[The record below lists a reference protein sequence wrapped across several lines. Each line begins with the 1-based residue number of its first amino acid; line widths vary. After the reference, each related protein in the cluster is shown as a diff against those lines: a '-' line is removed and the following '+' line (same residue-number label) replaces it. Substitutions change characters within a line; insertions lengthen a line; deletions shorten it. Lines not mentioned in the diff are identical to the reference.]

1 MPAAAG
7 GGGSYRRCVFGGC
20 QHKPGDRSF
29 GTLGDTLTTY
39 RKMIVGSEDVIA
51 AGLNGRDP
59 DRRVGPRSGHAGRV
73 TPAAGGVGRLPASM
87 VTPASAGNLPD
98 AGTALPDYDGLDAD
112 EAALDEQEV
121 LAAADADPDIDTD
134 AEPVTDAD
142 IDADAE
148 TLADVDI
155 DADVDTI
162 ADVDA
167 DTIEDAEPGIDQDAE
182 TLAAADPAMAA
193 DMDADAEAVGEAVGD
208 PEEPALA
215 GAGPHAGGSPGI
227 DADVVAAAGMVG
239 DAGRIAVDWARER
252 SLTPT
257 SIWGISVLLAFCA
270 TAWFSAGTREDNFR
284 AVAALWAAYL
294 VAIAARKMTDW
305 PQAPRRFRAS
315 VARRITARTRWLGAL
330 AWSAAECA
338 IYAGLAAGAAAEH
351 WSGVWTLAVAVV
363 GVVAI
368 RDLMSAVSRP
378 AQDAPHG
385 AADPGTAWSVLWR
398 GVNTFLSMP
407 AGGRVL
413 LVGIVAPTWGCR
425 ATLLALIDWG
435 VISIVYGLVARPG
448 SAGRRAG
455 AGSADEEADSDG
467 ARTRGRRLGRRRAKR
482 ALGRQAEGLEESG
495 AAARR
500 QEARRQSGLVVL
512 LQPDWVADDVLGAV
526 DEAAEARTEAAGA
539 ALAEETEAALAEVA
553 ESGLAGP
560 MAAEA
565 GHRAQMPGEAESGDG
580 EPVPGEAEPGHTD
593 SEAEAI
599 AAAEAEQAAEEAD
612 AAQAAQEG
620 ETARAAAAAKAAEAA
635 AQRAARLR
643 TGQRTRRLRDDGAIA
658 RFLGELVRGNF
669 VPLPPAILGLA
680 ATVTLTYLGLHSLP
694 AILIM
699 TPPLIMLLAAPGSS
713 NAHAGRLDWL
723 VPAVLLGWQI
733 LYLGAIGAAESVPGP
748 ATFALCAVL
757 LLRYTDLAF
766 PGRPVATVEPRM
778 PGDTA
783 TERGTM
789 LGWEGR
795 MLLMGAGVAVGI
807 GLYAYLA
814 MAAYLAM
821 LICAKILT
829 SCLGIKQGDGT

>member
-1 MPAAAG
+1 
-7 GGGSYRRCVFGGC
+7 
-20 QHKPGDRSF
+20 
-29 GTLGDTLTTY
+29 
-39 RKMIVGSEDVIA
+39 
-51 AGLNGRDP
+51 
-59 DRRVGPRSGHAGRV
+59 
-73 TPAAGGVGRLPASM
+73 M

-98 AGTALPDYDGLDAD
+98 VGTAVPDYDELAGGD
-112 EAALDEQEV
+112 ETARDEQEL
-121 LAAADADPDIDTD
+121 LAAA
-134 AEPVTDAD
+134 DAD
-142 IDADAE
+142 IDADADPLTDAE
-148 TLADVDI
+148 TLADA
-155 DADVDTI
+155 DA
-162 ADVDA
+162 DA
-167 DTIEDAEPGIDQDAE
+167 DTDADTDADADAETLEDAEADLDQDAE
-182 TLAAADPAMAA
+182 TLEDAEPATDA
-193 DMDADAEAVGEAVGD
+193 DMAADAEAAGDAGE
-208 PEEPALA
+208 ETLA
-215 GAGPHAGGSPGI
+215 GAEPRAGGSAGI

-294 VAIAARKMTDW
+294 VATAARKMTDW

-315 VARRITARTRWLGAL
+315 VARRIAARTRWLGAL

-338 IYAGLAAGAAAEH
+338 IYAGLAAGGTAEH

-378 AQDAPHG
+378 PQDAVH
-385 AADPGTAWSVLWR
+385 AAAAPASGWSVLWR
-398 GVNTFLSMP
+398 GVDTFLSMP

-425 ATLLALIDWG
+425 AALLALIDWG
-435 VISIVYGLVARPG
+435 VISILYGLAARPG
-448 SAGRRAG
+448 SAGKRAG
-455 AGSADEEADSDG
+455 AGRAEEEAGSDG
-467 ARTRGRRLGRRRAKR
+467 ERGPGGWLGRRRWKR
-482 ALGRQAEGLEESG
+482 GLDSPADESPM
-495 AAARR
+495 AARGPDG
-500 QEARRQSGLVVL
+500 QRQSGLVVL
-512 LQPDWVADDVLGAV
+512 LHPDWVADDGPGAA

-560 MAAEA
+560 MVAEAGYGAQGAAEA
-565 GHRAQMPGEAESGDG
+565 G
-580 EPVPGEAEPGHTD
+580 
-593 SEAEAI
+593 
-599 AAAEAEQAAEEAD
+599 QAAEEAD
-612 AAQAAQEG
+612 AAEAAQEG
-620 ETARAAAAAKAAEAA
+620 EAARAAAAAKAAEAA

-643 TGQRTRRLRDDGAIA
+643 TGQRTRGLRDDGAIA

-757 LLRYTDLAF
+757 VLRYTDLAF
-766 PGRPVATVEPRM
+766 PGRPVAMVEPRM

-807 GLYAYLA
+807 GTYAYLA